1 MCDLLK
7 MAPLQWGMLKPQLS
21 EFSMNNRSGPEY
33 PEGKQ
38 FAVCLIHDID
48 VIFPSLLN
56 IFHLSHRQ
64 MKKGSIKDGFKA
76 LFSRFGRKS
85 NPFFNFEEIIEL
97 ERKYGATSGF
107 YFAGL
112 QKGEKGYNYNISD
125 LACELKDIREN
136 GWEVG
141 FLGSQ
146 SLCCDAKDMLSQK
159 LQLEDVLRDKVLGYV
174 SPQNSFTTP
183 ETWKMLDL
191 AGFEYITTYVDTR
204 GMDLS
209 TSLYYP
215 LRAHDLEKKIIN
227 IVVLPLNIMDY
238 NIPINFAN
246 PNGTSNDIEEVWRST
261 KQVIDQVSERS
272 GVLTLRWPNKAIR
285 GDGLDLYEKILS
297 YCSEKN
303 AWMTSGKEIIK
314 WWSQS
319 ILKVEM

>member
-1 MCDLLK
+1 
-7 MAPLQWGMLKPQLS
+7 MAPLQWDMLKPQLS
-21 EFSMNNRSGPEY
+21 KSSINNRFGHEY
-33 PEGKQ
+33 PEGKE

-48 VIFPSLLN
+48 LVFPSLSS

-76 LFSRFGRKS
+76 LFSRFGRKF

-97 ERKYGATSGF
+97 ERKYDATSGF
-107 YFAGL
+107 YFAVL
-112 QKGEKGYNYNISD
+112 QKGRKGYNYNISD

-146 SLCCDAKDMLSQK
+146 SLCCDAEDMLSQK

-191 AGFEYITTYVDTR
+191 AGFEYITTYVDTKAT
-204 GMDLS
+204 DLS
-209 TSLYYP
+209 TNLYYP
-215 LRAHDLEKKIIN
+215 LRAHDHEKKDIDII
-227 IVVLPLNIMDY
+227 VLPLNVMNY
-238 NIPINFAN
+238 NISGSFVS
-246 PNGTSNDIEEVWRST
+246 PNGMSNDIEEVWQST
-261 KQVIDQVSERS
+261 KELIDQVSERS
-272 GVLTLRWPNKAIR
+272 GVLTLRWPNTAIM

-319 ILKVEM
+319 ILKG